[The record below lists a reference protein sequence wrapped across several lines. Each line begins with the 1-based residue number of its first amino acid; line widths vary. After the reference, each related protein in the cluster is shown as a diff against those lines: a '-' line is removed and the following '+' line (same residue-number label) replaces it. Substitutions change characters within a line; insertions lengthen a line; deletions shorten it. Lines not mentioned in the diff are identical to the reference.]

1 MFHPLSCPLQTGVC
15 FLLPPLPHTH
25 GPHLRLACQCDL
37 ADGQDYH
44 VPTTEP
50 FHRLD
55 FLFPPATL
63 LVPYPFQSQG
73 QPVALP
79 IFLAKADSYRR
90 PNHADEG
97 SDENSHAL
105 VMRLLLLALSS
116 VYSSQKNAA
125 LTDGFQDI
133 VRGASHIQVGP
144 VCMPS

>member
-1 MFHPLSCPLQTGVC
+1 M
-15 FLLPPLPHTH
+15 
-25 GPHLRLACQCDL
+25 
-37 ADGQDYH
+37 
-44 VPTTEP
+44 
-50 FHRLD
+50 
-55 FLFPPATL
+55 
-63 LVPYPFQSQG
+63 
-73 QPVALP
+73 P